1 LLHQKTKIM
10 STERN
15 SRFSDNLTRI
25 EVEYSLDDLLQLV
38 NTNVNSDEVVIG
50 LCMLPD
56 NNTNTIGL
64 HVDKILFNS
73 STSTTLR
80 IQRVQVNRLSTAQ
93 RVPTVDRFAYNASIE
108 SDMAILL
115 AHVDFSRISQTTD
128 EVLPII
134 PELELSFI
142 NADVLR
148 YYSRLQMP
156 LYPGET
162 QRKLYITRAVS
173 NFFVGRDQM
182 GAYRTLKFSPLPR
195 FLSAS
200 MDQEHIPSAY
210 YIGASCPPG
219 WKEQY
224 IATLMLSK
232 PSANSKKQSVDITMG
247 DILSAYEKSG
257 IKFVPSKPS
266 FLKVGDWKNLTQ
278 EKIASIRAAF
288 QVSK

>member
-1 LLHQKTKIM
+1 M
-10 STERN
+10 STQRN
-15 SRFSDNLTRI
+15 FRFSESLSPI
-25 EVEYSLDDLLQLV
+25 EVEYELADLLQLLD
-38 NTNVNSDEVVIG
+38 NSNSDEITIG
-50 LCMLPD
+50 LCMRPD
-56 NNTNTIGL
+56 LDAATIGL
-64 HVDKILFNS
+64 NIDKLLFNR
-73 STSTTLR
+73 STNTTITESTY
-80 IQRVQVNRLSTAQ
+80 VNRLSTLQ
-93 RVPTVDRFAYNASIE
+93 RVPTVDRYTYNASN
-108 SDMAILL
+108 DLHKAILL

-134 PELELSFI
+134 PELRLAFI

-148 YYSRLQMP
+148 YYYRLPMP

-173 NFFVGRDQM
+173 NFFTNTDKM

-224 IATLMLSK
+224 ITTLMLSK
-232 PSANSKKQSVDITMG
+232 PNINSKNQSVDITMG
-247 DILSAYEKSG
+247 DILSAYAKSG
-257 IKFVPSKPS
+257 IKIAPSQPS
-266 FLKVGDWKNLTQ
+266 FLKAGDWKDLTQ

-288 QVSK
+288 QTLK